1 MHFISFQI
9 TQTRWRYVSQ
19 MELYFDLVNL
29 ILNEFSID
37 AVNHFP
43 NIAFWFAYIAICSLN
58 FRSLSDFCLRADS
71 CLRLCLDPFLL
82 RLCYFCNC
90 YFGVSSSIFLSFS
103 WKGFKKSRVANT
115 WKQMPHNPTMDI
127 RSGLGLSS
135 GFKQ

>member
-29 ILNEFSID
+29 ILILFSID
-37 AVNHFP
+37 AVKHFP

-58 FRSLSDFCLRADS
+58 FRFFSYF
-71 CLRLCLDPFLL
+71 CLRLCLDPFSL
-82 RLCYFCNC
+82 RLCYFFNC
-90 YFGVSSSIFLSFS
+90 SFGVSSSIFLSFS

-115 WKQMPHNPTMDI
+115 WKQMPHNPTTDI
-127 RSGLGLSS
+127 RSSLRLSS